1 MFSVRNTQCIF
12 VIFSVLLA
20 ASLADETESCKSNSS
35 CVSLDG
41 TCEGTKM
48 SSPDSYKNAKS
59 IYEFTAN
66 DIRGNPISLEK
77 YKGHVCIIV
86 NVASQCGYTKNNY
99 AELEELYEEYG
110 ESKGLRIL
118 AFPCNQFAGQE
129 PGTNEEIC
137 EFAKTK
143 NVKFDMFGK
152 VNVNGA
158 DAHPLYKYL
167 KHVQGGTLGDFIKWN
182 FTKFI
187 IDKNGVP
194 VERHGPSTNPKDLL
208 KSLEKYW

>member
-1 MFSVRNTQCIF
+1 MLLQIILFSLIAVALGNFCPSDNSF
-12 VIFSVLLA
+12 DSV
-20 ASLADETESCKSNSS
+20 DSS
-35 CVSLDG
+35 CTSAMANPIDF
-41 TCEGTKM
+41 
-48 SSPDSYKNAKS
+48 KNAKS

-66 DIRGNPISLEK
+66 DIKGEPVSLEK

-99 AELEELYEEYG
+99 AELIELYDKYS

-129 PGTNEEIC
+129 PGSNEEIC
-137 EFAKTK
+137 QFMQKT
-143 NVKFDMFGK
+143 NVNFDTFEK
-152 VNVNGA
+152 INVNGN
-158 DAHPLYKYL
+158 DAHPLWKYL
-167 KHVQGGTLGDFIKWN
+167 KHVQGGTLGNFIKWN

-194 VERHGPSTNPKDLL
+194 VERHGPSTNPKDLVS
-208 KSLEKYW
+208 SLEKYW